1 MVRRCLS
8 VWGGAHSHNLD
19 DFWVQ
24 IAHIQEETKIPKK
37 SNLLHQTIIVVP
49 AILTFYDQI
58 WDWMIANNTIA
69 SSENRKISPSI
80 QKFLSLHVIDF
91 FSEPSIR
98 HKEWCTGINN
108 DQVPSNGSSR
118 QRAFWQFSS
127 LGWSGSESDDDQY
140 SARDHTPEMWAEWW
154 MAGRRQ
160 QQTTA
165 DNSSDNSTVRVSII
179 IGWSDH
185 QGVTTD
191 VMMTEMQSLH
201 HDQIYSSV
209 NIVLIY
215 NWNIDLDHRG
225 HQCWAE

>member
-1 MVRRCLS
+1 MVQRCLS
-8 VWGGAHSHNLD
+8 VWGGARSHNLD

-127 LGWSGSESDDDQY
+127 LGWSGSESWWWSVFSQG
-140 SARDHTPEMWAEWW
+140 SHTGNVSWVMNGWRE
-154 MAGRRQ
+154 
-160 QQTTA
+160 TTA
-165 DNSSDNSTVRVSII
+165 DNSRQQQWQQHCVRVSII

-201 HDQIYSSV
+201 HDQIYSEE
-209 NIVLIY
+209 NGILYWFRIGLLI
-215 NWNIDLDHRG
+215 
-225 HQCWAE
+225 